1 MTGDPPAPRSLG
13 PLGKATIYVEGH
25 DPGLLFAVDRE
36 PQRRTLPLA
45 AQGPLA
51 GHDRWTAWEASWLDS
66 TGKPQVSVVRFVVPA
81 ASPRIVES
89 KSVKLYLTALN
100 NTVFAHSAAYAAS
113 LTDDLSTAVGTPVEV
128 ELIAPEHYVRLA
140 RRELPGICIDEVALV
155 DKGTPTGA
163 DVRTDVTDARTA
175 ARREADASQLICD
188 GPPVDEM
195 LYTRLFRSL
204 CPVTTQPDYASVH
217 IRYRGPRI
225 DHAGLLAY
233 LLSYRHHAGF
243 HEHCTERIAADLL
256 HRCRPEALE
265 VTACFTRRG
274 GIDINPWRYHGL
286 VERQSILA
294 STPVQ

>member
-1 MTGDPPAPRSLG
+1 MPGDPPAPPSLG
-13 PLGKATIYVEGH
+13 PLGKATVYVEGH

-45 AQGPLA
+45 AQGALA
-51 GHDRWTAWEASWLDS
+51 GHDRWTAWEASWLDG
-66 TGKPQVSVVRFVVPA
+66 TGKPQVAVVRFVVPA

-100 NTVFAHSAAYAAS
+100 TTVFAQPAAYVAT
-113 LTDDLSTAVGTPVEV
+113 LTDDLSTAVGAAVEV
-128 ELIAPEHYVRLA
+128 ELIPPAHYERLA
-140 RRELPGICIDEVALV
+140 RRELPGICIDDL
-155 DKGTPTGA
+155 TPGNRGA
-163 DVRTDVTDARTA
+163 DTRTDVDP
-175 ARREADASQLICD
+175 SQLAGG
-188 GPPVDEM
+188 GPAVDEM

-217 IRYRGPRI
+217 LRYRGPRI

-243 HEHCTERIAADLL
+243 HEHCAERIAADLL
-256 HRCRPEALE
+256 HRCRPESLE

-274 GIDINPWRYHGL
+274 GIDINPWRYYGP
-286 VERQSILA
+286 VEVRSA
-294 STPVQ
+294 PAPTPVQ